1 MKLNSET
8 KKEKAGRRF
17 SRINAESVTDGGQ
30 SGKDQVQE
38 ETNLRAS
45 M

>member
-17 SRINAESVTDGGQ
+17 SRINAESVTGERQ
-30 SGKDQVQE
+30 SRKDQV
-38 ETNLRAS
+38 S
-45 M
+45 SKY